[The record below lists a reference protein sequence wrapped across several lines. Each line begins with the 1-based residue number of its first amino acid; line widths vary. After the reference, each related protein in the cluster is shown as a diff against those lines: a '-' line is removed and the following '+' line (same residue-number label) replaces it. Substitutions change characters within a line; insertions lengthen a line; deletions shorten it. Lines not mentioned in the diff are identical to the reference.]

1 MVEKNKEAQTAKDR
15 VADALSQA
23 LAEDLGEIP
32 KVSITI
38 EELKA
43 LEQADRRKR
52 TKRRIRYLS
61 MAAAVVIIFAAALYA
76 FWPKT
81 AVPVSADKNT
91 EQKVEREDGMIVI
104 NEGNV
109 EGEQEAHMIIEEDWN
124 KVLGYKNSLP
134 ELYIPGYVPKGYRF
148 DHSELNKYPKSM
160 YDITYVYKNDKNALS
175 IKYRYLNAN
184 SDKATAIDDQH
195 AHIESTRFGKAYIYT
210 DTDTNGQIGA
220 TIHLNKGVLAIRGQV
235 KSNEMVRMINGMQR
249 GCRINE

>member
-76 FWPKT
+76 LWPKT
-81 AVPVSADKNT
+81 AVPVSADKNAD
-91 EQKVEREDGMIVI
+91 QKVEQGNGVVVI
-104 NEGNV
+104 NEGSM
-109 EGEQEAHMIIEEDWN
+109 EGKGGTNLREDTWSG
-124 KVLGYKNSLP
+124 VLKYQDSLP
-134 ELYIPGYVPKGYRF
+134 ELCIPGYVPKGYRF
-148 DHSELNKYPKSM
+148 DHSELKKRSESM
-160 YDITYVYKNDKNALS
+160 YDITYVYKNDKNELS
-175 IKYRYLNAN
+175 IIYAYLNAN
-184 SDKATAIDDQH
+184 SNKAATIDDQH
-195 AHIESTRFGKAYIYT
+195 PHIENTMFGKAYIST
-210 DTDTNGQIGA
+210 DINGQTAA
-220 TIHLNKGVLAIRGQV
+220 TIYLNRGVLVIRGPV
-235 KSNEMVRMINGMQR
+235 KPNEIVRIINEMQMP
-249 GCRINE
+249 